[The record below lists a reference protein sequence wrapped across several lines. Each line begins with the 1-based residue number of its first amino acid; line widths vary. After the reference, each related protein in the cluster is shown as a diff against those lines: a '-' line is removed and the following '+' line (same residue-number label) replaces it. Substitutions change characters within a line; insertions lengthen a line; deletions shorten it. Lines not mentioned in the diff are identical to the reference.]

1 MKTGF
6 FEEAPGEKSN
16 VRLMSFM
23 VITAALIIALYQT
36 WQTGAIDIPGFITMA
51 GIAVGGKVWQ
61 KTLEIKNTNS
71 NPEA

>member
-36 WQTGAIDIPGFITMA
+36 WQTGTIDIPGFITMA

-61 KTLEIKNTNS
+61 KTLEVKSSNS